1 MVKYLV
7 THIFPDLDA
16 IAACWLLKRNDDDFA
31 KVQIKFVP
39 AGTTLDKQK
48 ADIDPEIVHVDTGL
62 GRFDHHQSG
71 ERICAAGLVFDY
83 LKKEKKIGKK
93 KEKAL
98 DKLIELVL
106 QVDHFEDFFWE
117 KPADDKYDLCLHH
130 LFNYLKMSG
139 RLNDRELVSQGFL
152 LLDALLFGLKE
163 KAKAEEE
170 IKEGVKFETKWGQSI
185 GMETRVSRVLKLA
198 QKMGYVLV
206 LTKDPDKGFV
216 AIKCQPKKELDL
228 KEAYEALKEADKQA
242 DWFFHSS
249 KHIILNGSRHNQKVK
264 PSRLSLNELIDILK
278 SIN

>member
-16 IAACWLLKRNDDDFA
+16 ITACWLLKRNDYTFEKA
-31 KVQIKFVP
+31 QIKFVP
-39 AGTTLDKQK
+39 AGITLDKQK
-48 ADIDPEIVHVDTGL
+48 VDMDPEIVHVDTGL
-62 GRFDHHQSG
+62 GRFDHHQIE
-71 ERICAAGLVFDY
+71 ERTCAAKLVFEY
-83 LKKEKKIGKK
+83 LKQEKKIGKK
-93 KEKAL
+93 KETAL
-98 DKLIELVL
+98 NRLIELVL

-152 LLDALLFGLKE
+152 LLDGLLFGLKE
-163 KAKAEEE
+163 KIKAEEE
-170 IKEGVKFETKWGQSI
+170 IKEGIEFKTKWGRSI
-185 GMETRVSRVLKLA
+185 GMETKVNRVLKLA
-198 QKMGYVLV
+198 QKMGYTLI

-228 KEAYEALKEADKQA
+228 EEAYKALKEADKQA

-249 KHIILNGSRHNQKVK
+249 RHIILNGSRHNQDVK
-264 PSRLSLNELIDILK
+264 PSRLSLNELIDILRN
-278 SIN
+278 IN